1 MDLIEN
7 LKLLCGHYDS
17 MAQVCRKMGINRTQF
32 NKYLNGKVTPS
43 KANLRMIC
51 DFFGVEEFEIL
62 MPHEQFTKQV
72 IAARAESNT
81 HAYPDGYFKKVA
93 ELRSQS
99 RVGLERY
106 LGWYHE
112 YYYSLGYP
120 GRIFRSLIE
129 VSTTKQGIAYARYE
143 RLIGAAARGEKVTHC
158 RYHGIAVNLCDRI
171 FLMDY
176 EALTENEIT
185 QTVLFPSYKSQLKH
199 LLGVKIGVSSKSHRT
214 PACTRVLYDYLG
226 ETVDFKKQ
234 FRVCGLYEEAE
245 IDGRIR
251 AAIDNR
257 RGVDEPLFLAIGE

>member
-1 MDLIEN
+1 MSRVDFTDN
-7 LKLLCGHYDS
+7 LKLLCGHYPS
-17 MAQVCRKMGINRTQF
+17 LAQVCKKMGINRTQF
-32 NKYLNGKVTPS
+32 NKYLSGKVSPS
-43 KANLRMIC
+43 KANLRLIC

-72 IAARAESNT
+72 IAARSEIA
-81 HAYPDGYFKKVA
+81 PQDGYLRKMA
-93 ELRSQS
+93 ELRGRS
-99 RVGLERY
+99 RPSLERY

-120 GRIFRSLIE
+120 GRIFRSLVQ
-129 VSTTKQGIAYARYE
+129 VSTSKQGIAYARYE

-234 FRVCGLYEEAE
+234 FRGCGLYEEAE
-245 IDGRIR
+245 VDGRIR

-257 RGVDEPLFLAIGE
+257 RGVDESLFLAIGE